1 MKNYIFRFNSNYNGI
16 VVFNGGGKVL
26 LFSLNA

>member
-1 MKNYIFRFNSNYNGI
+1 MKNYIFRFNNYNGI
-16 VVFNGGGKVL
+16 VVFNGGEIL

>member
-1 MKNYIFRFNSNYNGI
+1 MKNYIFRFNNYNGI
-16 VVFNGGGKVL
+16 VVFNDGEVL